1 MYLYQMCIHREGSRK
16 PPADITRKKPN
27 GREYESLFTQL
38 KSSILKL
45 RKHQSDALSPFAK
58 DSGVLCAKSLQD
70 ESVFSTKSFEV
81 PLEAFLR
88 KGEVNHVSLKL

>member
-1 MYLYQMCIHREGSRK
+1 MDVFISDVYRQERQQKTSYRHN
-16 PPADITRKKPN
+16 KKETN

-45 RKHQSDALSPFAK
+45 RKHQSDALSLIAK
-58 DSGVLCAKSLQD
+58 DSGFLYAKSLQD

-81 PLEAFLR
+81 SVAR
-88 KGEVNHVSLKL
+88 